1 MNEKKEEVKAE
12 EVKNESGKLPEE
24 LPIIPVDDAVLF
36 PQMVI
41 PLAISDKKLV
51 QLIDDALSSD
61 RLVAIFTTKAEPKGE
76 LYVTGTAAQILR
88 MTKVQENHVRML
100 VQGVAR
106 VRNIDITATE
116 PYMKARMERLSDKV
130 VRDKEVEALIY
141 NLRGLFQKV
150 LELSPHIPSE
160 LGTIALNIEDP
171 GILADMVASSL
182 NISIPERQDILETLD
197 VKTRLEKVTRLV
209 TQQAEIVELG
219 RKIQTQV
226 KGEIDKTQ
234 REYYLREQLKAIQKE
249 LGEREETEEAAELR
263 GRIEKKNLP
272 EVAHKE
278 AMRELG
284 RLAKMHPSSAEYT
297 VARTYL
303 DWILDLPWT
312 ESTEDCLD
320 IATAQTILDKEH
332 YDLEKVKKRI
342 IEYLAVRK
350 LKPDMKGPIL
360 CFVGPPGT
368 GKTSL
373 GRSVARALGRKF
385 VRISLGGVRD
395 EAEIRGHR
403 RTYIGALPGR
413 IIQGIRR
420 AGSNNPVFV
429 MDELDKLGADFR
441 GDPSSALLE
450 VLDPEQNNTFSDH
463 YLDVPFDLS
472 RVMFI
477 MTANLLDTIPPAL
490 LDRMEVLELP
500 GYTDEEKMK
509 IAQKYLVPKQLG
521 EHGLKRNQV
530 RFEKKAIQKIMREY
544 TREAGLRNLEREVAA
559 ICRGIAKKVAAGE
572 IERFVVDVAAVPEF
586 LGPPQFYLEVADRT
600 AVAGVATGLAWTQS
614 GGEILFIEATKM
626 KGQGRLLLT
635 GKLGEVMKESA
646 ETALSFV
653 RSKSKGLGIDEDF
666 FEKNDIHIHVPAG
679 AIPKDGPSA
688 GIAIFTA
695 LVSLLTN
702 KPVNSH
708 VAMTGE
714 ITLRGRILPVGG
726 IKAKVLAASRAG
738 IKTIILPKRN
748 EKDLEEIPE
757 DIKRGLEFKLLTKM
771 EDVIPVAFIKKS
783 HKSGKGH
790 GRSD

>member
-1 MNEKKEEVKAE
+1 MDEKKEEIKVE
-12 EVKNESGKLPEE
+12 EIYDESGKWPEE
-24 LPIIPVDDAVLF
+24 WPVIPVDDTVLF

-41 PLAISDKKLV
+41 PLTISDKKMVKLV
-51 QLIDDALSSD
+51 DDALSGE
-61 RLVAIFTTKAEPKGE
+61 RLVAVFTTKSEPKGE
-76 LYVTGTAAQILR
+76 LYDVGTSAQILR
-88 MTKVQENHVRML
+88 MMKVQEDQVRLL
-100 VQGVAR
+100 VQGMAR
-106 VRNIDITATE
+106 MRNTGLTSTE
-116 PYMKARMERLSDKV
+116 PYMKARLERLYDKV
-130 VRDKEVEALIY
+130 AKDKEAEALIY
-141 NLRGLFQKV
+141 NLRNLFQKV
-150 LELSPHIPSE
+150 LELSPNIPSE

-171 GILADMVASSL
+171 GTLSDMIASSL
-182 NISIPERQDILETLD
+182 NISISERQDILETLE
-197 VKTRLEKVTRLV
+197 VKARLEKVMRLV
-209 TQQAEIVELG
+209 TRQTEILELG
-219 RKIQTQV
+219 RKIHTQV

-234 REYYLREQLKAIQKE
+234 REYYLREQLKAIKKE
-249 LGEREETEEAAELR
+249 LGEKDELSVEIDELR
-263 GRIEKKNLP
+263 AKVEEKKLP
-272 EVAHKE
+272 EVVNKE

-284 RLAKMHPSSAEYT
+284 RLARMHPSSAEYT

-303 DWILDLPWT
+303 DWILDLPWH
-312 ESTEDCLD
+312 ERTEDNLD
-320 IATAQTILDKEH
+320 IVAAQKILDEDH

-350 LKPDMKGPIL
+350 LKADMKGPIL

-385 VRISLGGVRD
+385 MRISLGGVHD

-429 MDELDKLGADFR
+429 LDEIDKIGADFR
-441 GDPSSALLE
+441 GDPASALLE

-472 RVMFI
+472 KVMFI
-477 MTANLLDTIPPAL
+477 TTANLLDTVPPAL
-490 LDRMEVLELP
+490 LDRMEVLELS
-500 GYTDEEKMK
+500 GYTDEEKMR
-509 IAQKYLVPKQLG
+509 IAQKYLIPRQLT
-521 EHGLKRNQV
+521 EHGLKSKQV
-530 RFEKKAIQKIMREY
+530 RFEKKAIQKIINEY
-544 TREAGLRNLEREVAA
+544 TREAGLRNLEREVAT

-572 IERFVVDVAAVPEF
+572 MEKFLVSADAAPEF
-586 LGPPQFYLEVADRT
+586 LGPPQFYPEVADRT
-600 AVAGVATGLAWTQS
+600 AVAGVATGLAWTQA

-626 KGQGRLLLT
+626 KGNGRLLLT

-653 RSKSKGLGIDEDF
+653 RSKAKSLGIDEGF

-688 GIAIFTA
+688 GVAIFTA

-702 KPVNSH
+702 KPVNSQA
-708 VAMTGE
+708 AMTGE
-714 ITLRGRILPVGG
+714 ITLRGRILSVGG

-748 EKDLEEIPE
+748 EKDMEEIPD
-757 DIKRGLEFKLLTKM
+757 DIKKGLEFKFLTKM
-771 EDVIPVAFIKKS
+771 EEVIPIAFA
-783 HKSGKGH
+783 GKGSSRRK
-790 GRSD
+790 GRHA

>member
-1 MNEKKEEVKAE
+1 MTGQKEEIKVE
-12 EVKNESGKLPEE
+12 EIRDEGIKWPEE
-24 LPIIPVDDAVLF
+24 WPVIPVEDTVLF

-41 PLAISDKKLV
+41 PLTISDKKLV
-51 QLIDDALSSD
+51 KLVDDALSGE
-61 RLVAIFTTKAEPKGE
+61 RLAAVFTTKSDPKGE
-76 LYVTGTAAQILR
+76 LYDVGTSAQILR
-88 MTKVQENHVRML
+88 MMKVQEDQVRLL

-106 VRNIDITATE
+106 MRNTGITSTE
-116 PYMKARMERLSDKV
+116 PYMKARLERLYDKV
-130 VRDKEVEALIY
+130 AKDKEAEALVY
-141 NLRGLFQKV
+141 NLRNLFQKV
-150 LELSPHIPSE
+150 LELSPNIPSE

-171 GILADMVASSL
+171 GTLSDMIASSL
-182 NISIPERQDILETLD
+182 NISISERQDILETLE
-197 VKTRLEKVTRLV
+197 VKARLEKVMRLV
-209 TQQAEIVELG
+209 TRQTEIMELG
-219 RKIQTQV
+219 RKIHTQV

-234 REYYLREQLKAIQKE
+234 REYYLREQLKAIKKE
-249 LGEREETEEAAELR
+249 LGEKDELSIEIDELR
-263 GRIEKKNLP
+263 AKVEEKKLP
-272 EVAHKE
+272 EVVNKE

-284 RLAKMHPSSAEYT
+284 RLARMHPSSAEYT

-303 DWILDLPWT
+303 DWILDLPWH
-312 ESTEDCLD
+312 EHTEDNLD
-320 IATAQTILDKEH
+320 IVAAQKILDEDH

-350 LKPDMKGPIL
+350 LKADMKGPIL

-385 VRISLGGVRD
+385 MRISLGGVRD

-429 MDELDKLGADFR
+429 LDEIDKIGADFR
-441 GDPSSALLE
+441 GDPAAALLE

-472 RVMFI
+472 KVMFI
-477 MTANLLDTIPPAL
+477 TTANLLDTVPPAL

-500 GYTDEEKMK
+500 GYTDEEKVR
-509 IAQKYLVPKQLG
+509 IAQKYLIPRQLT
-521 EHGLKRNQV
+521 EHGLKSKQI
-530 RFEKKAIQKIMREY
+530 RFEKKAIQKILSEY

-559 ICRGIAKKVAAGE
+559 ICRGIAKRVATGE
-572 IERFVVDVAAVPEF
+572 MEKFVVSAEAVPEF
-586 LGPPQFYLEVADRT
+586 LGPPQFYPEVADRT
-600 AVAGVATGLAWTQS
+600 AVAGVATGLAWTQA

-626 KGQGRLLLT
+626 KGNGRLLLT

-653 RSKSKGLGIDEDF
+653 RSKAKSLGIDEGL

-688 GIAIFTA
+688 GVAIFTA
-695 LVSLLTN
+695 LVSLLTD
-702 KPVNSH
+702 KPVNSQA
-708 VAMTGE
+708 AMTGE

-726 IKAKVLAASRAG
+726 IKSKVLAASRAG

-748 EKDLEEIPE
+748 EKDMEEIP
-757 DIKRGLEFKLLTKM
+757 DDVKKGLDFKFLTRM
-771 EDVIPVAFIKKS
+771 EEVIPIAFA
-783 HKSGKGH
+783 GKGSSRRK
-790 GRSD
+790 GRHA

>member
-1 MNEKKEEVKAE
+1 MDEKKEEIKVE
-12 EVKNESGKLPEE
+12 EIHDESGKWPEE
-24 LPIIPVDDAVLF
+24 WPVIPVDDTVLF

-41 PLAISDKKLV
+41 PLTISDKKMVKLV
-51 QLIDDALSSD
+51 DDALSGE
-61 RLVAIFTTKAEPKGE
+61 RLVVIFTTKSEPKGE
-76 LYVTGTAAQILR
+76 LYDVGTSAQILR
-88 MTKVQENHVRML
+88 MMKVQEDQVRLL

-106 VRNIDITATE
+106 MRNTGITSTE
-116 PYMKARMERLSDKV
+116 PYMKARLERLYDKV
-130 VRDKEVEALIY
+130 AKDKEAEALIY
-141 NLRGLFQKV
+141 NLRNLFQKV
-150 LELSPHIPSE
+150 LELSPNIPSE

-171 GILADMVASSL
+171 GTLSDMIASSL
-182 NISIPERQDILETLD
+182 NISISERQDILETLD
-197 VKTRLEKVTRLV
+197 VKARLEKVMRLV
-209 TQQAEIVELG
+209 TRQTEILELG
-219 RKIQTQV
+219 RKIHTQV

-234 REYYLREQLKAIQKE
+234 REYYLREQLKAIKKE
-249 LGEREETEEAAELR
+249 LGEKDELSVEIDELR
-263 GRIEKKNLP
+263 AKVEEKKLP
-272 EVAHKE
+272 EVVNKE

-284 RLAKMHPSSAEYT
+284 RLARMHPSSAEYT

-303 DWILDLPWT
+303 DWILDLPWN
-312 ESTEDCLD
+312 ERTEDNLD
-320 IATAQTILDKEH
+320 IAGAQKILDEDH

-350 LKPDMKGPIL
+350 LKTDMKGPIL

-385 VRISLGGVRD
+385 MRISLGGVRD

-429 MDELDKLGADFR
+429 LDEIDKIGADFR
-441 GDPSSALLE
+441 GDPASALLE

-472 RVMFI
+472 KVMFI
-477 MTANLLDTIPPAL
+477 TTANLLDTVPPAL
-490 LDRMEVLELP
+490 LDRMEVLELS
-500 GYTDEEKMK
+500 GYTDEEKGR
-509 IAQKYLVPKQLG
+509 IAQKYLIPRQLI
-521 EHGLKRNQV
+521 EHGLKSKQV
-530 RFEKKAIQKIMREY
+530 RFEKKAIQKIISEY
-544 TREAGLRNLEREVAA
+544 TREAGLRNLEREVAT

-572 IERFVVDVAAVPEF
+572 MEKFVVRADVVPEF
-586 LGPPQFYLEVADRT
+586 LGPPQFYPEVADRT
-600 AVAGVATGLAWTQS
+600 AVAGVATGLAWTQA

-626 KGQGRLLLT
+626 KGNGRLLLT

-653 RSKSKGLGIDEDF
+653 RSKAKSLEIDEGF

-688 GIAIFTA
+688 GVAIFTA

-702 KPVNSH
+702 KPVNSQA
-708 VAMTGE
+708 AMTGE

-748 EKDLEEIPE
+748 EKDMEEIPD
-757 DIKRGLEFKLLTKM
+757 DIKKGLEFKFLTKM
-771 EDVIPVAFIKKS
+771 EEVIPIAFA
-783 HKSGKGH
+783 GKGSSRRK
-790 GRSD
+790 GRHA

>member
-1 MNEKKEEVKAE
+1 MDEKKEEIKVE
-12 EVKNESGKLPEE
+12 EIYDESGKWPEE
-24 LPIIPVDDAVLF
+24 WPVIPVDDTVLF

-41 PLAISDKKLV
+41 PLTISDKKMVKLV
-51 QLIDDALSSD
+51 DDALSGE
-61 RLVAIFTTKAEPKGE
+61 RLVAVFTTKSEPKGE
-76 LYVTGTAAQILR
+76 LYDVGTSAQILR
-88 MTKVQENHVRML
+88 MMKVQEDQVRLL
-100 VQGVAR
+100 VQGMAR
-106 VRNIDITATE
+106 MRNTGLTSTE
-116 PYMKARMERLSDKV
+116 PYMKARLERLYDKV
-130 VRDKEVEALIY
+130 AKDKEAEALIY
-141 NLRGLFQKV
+141 NLRNLFQKV
-150 LELSPHIPSE
+150 LELSPNIPSE

-171 GILADMVASSL
+171 GTLSDMIASSL
-182 NISIPERQDILETLD
+182 NISISERQDILETLD
-197 VKTRLEKVTRLV
+197 VKARLEKVMRLV
-209 TQQAEIVELG
+209 TRQTEILELG
-219 RKIQTQV
+219 RKIHTQV

-234 REYYLREQLKAIQKE
+234 REYYLREQLKAIKKE
-249 LGEREETEEAAELR
+249 LGEKDELSVEIDELR
-263 GRIEKKNLP
+263 AKVEEKKLP
-272 EVAHKE
+272 EVVNKE

-284 RLAKMHPSSAEYT
+284 RLARMHPSSAEYT

-303 DWILDLPWT
+303 DWILDLPWH
-312 ESTEDCLD
+312 ERTEDNLD
-320 IATAQTILDKEH
+320 IVAAQKILDEDH

-350 LKPDMKGPIL
+350 LKADMKGPIL

-385 VRISLGGVRD
+385 MRISLGGVHD

-429 MDELDKLGADFR
+429 LDEIDKIGADFR
-441 GDPSSALLE
+441 GDPASALLE

-472 RVMFI
+472 KVMFI
-477 MTANLLDTIPPAL
+477 TTANLLDTVPPAL
-490 LDRMEVLELP
+490 LDRMEVLELS
-500 GYTDEEKMK
+500 GYTDEEKMR
-509 IAQKYLVPKQLG
+509 IAQKYLIPRQLT
-521 EHGLKRNQV
+521 EHGLKSKQV
-530 RFEKKAIQKIMREY
+530 RFEKKAIQKIINEY
-544 TREAGLRNLEREVAA
+544 TREAGLRNLEREVAT

-572 IERFVVDVAAVPEF
+572 MEKFLVSADAAPEF
-586 LGPPQFYLEVADRT
+586 LGPPQFYPEVADRT
-600 AVAGVATGLAWTQS
+600 AVAGVATGLAWTQA

-626 KGQGRLLLT
+626 KGNGRLLLT

-653 RSKSKGLGIDEDF
+653 RSKAKSLGIDEGF

-688 GIAIFTA
+688 GVAIFTA

-702 KPVNSH
+702 KPVNSQA
-708 VAMTGE
+708 AMTGE
-714 ITLRGRILPVGG
+714 ITLRGRILSVGG

-748 EKDLEEIPE
+748 EKDMEEIPD
-757 DIKRGLEFKLLTKM
+757 DIKKGLEFKFLTKM
-771 EDVIPVAFIKKS
+771 EEVIPIAFA
-783 HKSGKGH
+783 GKGSSRRK
-790 GRSD
+790 GRHA

>member
-1 MNEKKEEVKAE
+1 MDENKEEIKVE
-12 EVKNESGKLPEE
+12 EIYDESGKWPEE
-24 LPIIPVDDAVLF
+24 WPVIPVDDTVLF

-41 PLAISDKKLV
+41 PLTISDKKMVKLV
-51 QLIDDALSSD
+51 DDALSGE
-61 RLVAIFTTKAEPKGE
+61 RLVAIFTTKSEPKGE
-76 LYVTGTAAQILR
+76 LYDVGTSAQILR
-88 MTKVQENHVRML
+88 MMKVQEDQVRLL
-100 VQGVAR
+100 VQGMAR
-106 VRNIDITATE
+106 MRNTGLTSTE
-116 PYMKARMERLSDKV
+116 PYMKARLERLYDKV
-130 VRDKEVEALIY
+130 VKDKEAEALIY
-141 NLRGLFQKV
+141 NVRNLFQKV
-150 LELSPHIPSE
+150 LELSPNIPSE
-160 LGTIALNIEDP
+160 LGAIALNIEDP
-171 GILADMVASSL
+171 GSLSDMIVSSL
-182 NISIPERQDILETLD
+182 NISISERQDILETLD
-197 VKTRLEKVTRLV
+197 VKARLEKVMRLV
-209 TQQAEIVELG
+209 TRQTEILELG
-219 RKIQTQV
+219 RKIHTQV

-234 REYYLREQLKAIQKE
+234 REYYLREQLKAIKKE
-249 LGEREETEEAAELR
+249 LGEKDELSVEIDELR
-263 GRIEKKNLP
+263 ARVEEKKLP
-272 EVAHKE
+272 EVVNKE

-284 RLAKMHPSSAEYT
+284 RLARMHPSSAEYT

-303 DWILDLPWT
+303 DWILDLPWH
-312 ESTEDCLD
+312 ERTEDNLD
-320 IATAQTILDKEH
+320 IVAAQRILDEDH

-350 LKPDMKGPIL
+350 LKSDMKGPIL

-385 VRISLGGVRD
+385 MRISLGGVRD

-429 MDELDKLGADFR
+429 LDEIDKLGADFR
-441 GDPSSALLE
+441 GDPASALLE

-472 RVMFI
+472 KVMFI
-477 MTANLLDTIPPAL
+477 TTANLLDTVPPAL

-500 GYTDEEKMK
+500 GYTDEEKVR
-509 IAQKYLVPKQLG
+509 IAQKYLIPRQLT
-521 EHGLKRNQV
+521 EHGLKSKQV
-530 RFEKKAIQKIMREY
+530 RFEKKAIQKIINEY

-572 IERFVVDVAAVPEF
+572 MEKFVVSADAAPEF
-586 LGPPQFYLEVADRT
+586 LGPSQFYPEVADRT
-600 AVAGVATGLAWTQS
+600 AVAGVATGLAWTQA

-626 KGQGRLLLT
+626 KGNGRLLLT

-653 RSKSKGLGIDEDF
+653 RSKAKSLEIDEGF

-688 GIAIFTA
+688 GVAIFTA

-702 KPVNSH
+702 KPVNSQA
-708 VAMTGE
+708 AMTGE

-748 EKDLEEIPE
+748 EKDMEEIPD
-757 DIKRGLEFKLLTKM
+757 DIKKGLEFKFLTKM
-771 EDVIPVAFIKKS
+771 EEVIPIAFA
-783 HKSGKGH
+783 GKGSSRRK
-790 GRSD
+790 GRHA

>member
-1 MNEKKEEVKAE
+1 MDEKKEEIKVE
-12 EVKNESGKLPEE
+12 EIYDESSKWPEE
-24 LPIIPVDDAVLF
+24 WPIIPVDDTVLF

-41 PLAISDKKLV
+41 PLTISDKKMVKLV
-51 QLIDDALSSD
+51 DDALSGE
-61 RLVAIFTTKAEPKGE
+61 RLVAVFTTKSEPKGE
-76 LYVTGTAAQILR
+76 LYDVGTSAHILR
-88 MTKVQENHVRML
+88 MMKVQEDQVRLL
-100 VQGVAR
+100 VQGMAR
-106 VRNIDITATE
+106 MRNTGITSTE
-116 PYMKARMERLSDKV
+116 PYMKARLERLYDKV
-130 VRDKEVEALIY
+130 VKDKEAEALIY
-141 NLRGLFQKV
+141 NLRNLFQKV
-150 LELSPHIPSE
+150 LELSPNIPSE

-171 GILADMVASSL
+171 GTLSDMIASSL
-182 NISIPERQDILETLD
+182 NISISERQDILETLEA
-197 VKTRLEKVTRLV
+197 KARLEKVMRLV
-209 TQQAEIVELG
+209 TRQTEILELG
-219 RKIQTQV
+219 RKIHTQV

-234 REYYLREQLKAIQKE
+234 REYYLREQLKAIKKE
-249 LGEREETEEAAELR
+249 LGEKDELSVEIDELR
-263 GRIEKKNLP
+263 AKVEEKKLP
-272 EVAHKE
+272 EVVNKE

-284 RLAKMHPSSAEYT
+284 RLARMHPSSAEYT

-303 DWILDLPWT
+303 DWILDLPWH
-312 ESTEDCLD
+312 ERTEDNLD
-320 IATAQTILDKEH
+320 IVAAQKILDEDH

-350 LKPDMKGPIL
+350 LKADMKGPIL

-385 VRISLGGVRD
+385 MRISLGGVRD

-429 MDELDKLGADFR
+429 LDEIDKLGADFR
-441 GDPSSALLE
+441 GDPASALLE

-472 RVMFI
+472 KVMFI
-477 MTANLLDTIPPAL
+477 TTANLLDTVPPAL

-500 GYTDEEKMK
+500 GYTDEEKMR
-509 IAQKYLVPKQLG
+509 IAQKYLIARQLA
-521 EHGLKRNQV
+521 EHGLKPKQI
-530 RFEKKAIQKIMREY
+530 RFAKKAIQKIISEY
-544 TREAGLRNLEREVAA
+544 TREAGLRNLEREVAT
-559 ICRGIAKKVAAGE
+559 ICRGIAKRVATGE
-572 IERFVVDVAAVPEF
+572 MEKFVVSAEAVPEF
-586 LGPPQFYLEVADRT
+586 LGPPQFYPEVADRT
-600 AVAGVATGLAWTQS
+600 AVAGVATGLAWTQA

-626 KGQGRLLLT
+626 KGNGRLLLT

-653 RSKSKGLGIDEDF
+653 RSKAKSLEIDEGF

-688 GIAIFTA
+688 GVAIFTA

-702 KPVNSH
+702 KPVNSQA
-708 VAMTGE
+708 AMTGE

-748 EKDLEEIPE
+748 EKDMEEIPD
-757 DIKRGLEFKLLTKM
+757 DIKKGLEFKFLTRM
-771 EDVIPVAFIKKS
+771 EEVIPIAFAGKS
-783 HKSGKGH
+783 SSRRKGRH
-790 GRSD
+790 A